1 MLSTGLKRSINLFLV
16 TAMAGMSLVHFTPV
30 VYAETTETTLQPQTA
45 SALTKLEL
53 DGVKLDKE
61 FSADV
66 KEYSASVVNEVE
78 TIKMLVEGNE
88 SASAI
93 TINGQSVLS
102 GTPAVFSLQSGDN
115 IFQIIIYDANH
126 AEATYTVH
134 VTRSAKVEPVTPAAA
149 VNPSNPAAGN
159 VAQATILSS
168 TNSSFQSSLTRTNT
182 NANIASQS
190 STQAMSGTTQQTVSK
205 AKLSALTVSEGTWDS
220 SFTSDEYTYH
230 IAVPSD
236 TTAVTIH
243 PAAASQGASIKI
255 EGGTNKTVQLD
266 NDNKTIISVVVTY
279 NDNDRKTYVLVF
291 DK

>member
-1 MLSTGLKRSINLFLV
+1 MLSTRLKRSINLFLV

-30 VYAETTETTLQPQTA
+30 VYAETTESTQQPQTA
-45 SALTKLEL
+45 RALTKLEI
-53 DGVKLDKE
+53 DGVKHDKE

-102 GTPAVFSLQSGDN
+102 GTPAVFSIQSGEN

-126 AEATYTVH
+126 EEAAYTVH
-134 VTRSAKVEPVTPAAA
+134 VTRSTKVEPVTPAAA
-149 VNPSNPAAGN
+149 VNSPDPAAGN
-159 VAQATILSS
+159 VAQATIMSS
-168 TNSSFQSSLTRTNT
+168 GNSSFQSSFTRTNT
-182 NANIASQS
+182 NANTASQS
-190 STQAMSGTTQQTVSK
+190 STQSMSGTTQTVSK

-220 SFTSDEYTYH
+220 SFTSDEFTYH
-230 IAVPSD
+230 ITVPSD

-279 NDNDRKTYVLVF
+279 NDSDRKTYVLVF

>member
-30 VYAETTETTLQPQTA
+30 VYAETTETTQQPQTA
-45 SALTKLEL
+45 SALTKLEFA
-53 DGVKLDKE
+53 GVKLDKE

-102 GTPAVFSLQSGDN
+102 GTPAVFSLQSGEN
-115 IFQIIIYDANH
+115 IFQIIVYDANH

-134 VTRSAKVEPVTPAAA
+134 VTRSAKVDPVTPAAA
-149 VNPSNPAAGN
+149 ANPSNPAAGN
-159 VAQATILSS
+159 VAQATILNSG
-168 TNSSFQSSLTRTNT
+168 NSSFQSSLTRTNT
-182 NANIASQS
+182 NANTASQS
-190 STQAMSGTTQQTVSK
+190 SIQSMSGTTQTVSK

-243 PAAASQGASIKI
+243 PASASQGASIKI

-279 NDNDRKTYVLVF
+279 NDSDRKTYVLVF